1 MNSINTNVLSIS
13 AQRSVGQAGSSLAT
27 SMERLSSGLRINSAK
42 DDAAGLAISDR
53 MTSQVRGLSQAIR
66 NSNDGISMMQTAE
79 GAMQESTNI
88 MQRMRELAVQ
98 SANDTNSSSD
108 RVNLQKEVSQL
119 QSELNRIA
127 GSTSFNG
134 KNLLDGSLS
143 NAKFQ
148 VGHEAD
154 QTINVSIGDARATN
168 MGSNRVSLGAEGG
181 TYLKPAVGAAGTGD
195 VNSLT
200 AATTLSVAGSL
211 GTSDVAVAVG
221 DSARDVANSVNQS
234 SDVTG
239 VEASAQ
245 TVAIISNVSAAGAI
259 SFDISG
265 QNETDPV
272 RVSAQIDSADDLS
285 NLAKSINDVAGKTG
299 VRAVLSSDNSKIMV
313 ENSDGY
319 DITFA
324 NQSDTTFDIAMT
336 KVSGDVAD
344 GETAFDVSSYVRDP
358 AALAAVNTAEAARV
372 TGAATLATAQ
382 ATFDASP
389 QAAGDQTTL
398 DNAITTYAGL
408 VTAVT
413 TASGGAIA
421 TVAKD
426 EFGTVAGTV
435 EFDSSKS
442 FTVDSDST
450 TMATADAKSSTL
462 SDIGSVDISTQ
473 AGSNAA
479 LNVIDGALASVADQR
494 ADMGAVMNRFENTIS
509 NLSNVVENTEA
520 ARSRIT
526 DADFAKETAA
536 LSKSQ
541 VLQQASMA
549 MLAQA
554 NQAPQSV
561 LSLLR

>member
-1 MNSINTNVLSIS
+1 MTSINTNVLSLS

-27 SMERLSSGLRINSAK
+27 SMERLSSGMRINSAK

-88 MQRMRELAVQ
+88 MQRMRELSVQ

-108 RVNLQKEVSQL
+108 RANLQKEVSQL

-127 GSTSFNG
+127 GTTSFNG

-168 MGSNRVSLGAEGG
+168 MGSNRVSLGASGG
-181 TYLKPAVGAAGTGD
+181 THLKAVKTEDNSFTADAG
-195 VNSLT
+195 LE
-200 AATTLSVAGSL
+200 VAGSL
-211 GTSDVAVAVG
+211 GTADIAITTA
-221 DSARDVANSVNQS
+221 DSARDIASSVNAA
-234 SDVTG
+234 SDTTG
-239 VEASAQ
+239 VSASAQ
-245 TVAIISNVSAAGAI
+245 TVAILDGVSAAGAV
-259 SFDISG
+259 SFDVFG
-265 QNETDPV
+265 QNETDGV
-272 RVSAQIDSADDLS
+272 RVSAQLTDATDLS
-285 NLAKSINDVAGKTG
+285 NLAKAVNDVSGKTG
-299 VRAVLSSDNSKIMV
+299 VTATLSDDKTQIML
-313 ENSDGY
+313 ENQDGY
-319 DITFA
+319 DITLENKSA
-324 NQSDTTFDIAMT
+324 ITVDIAM
-336 KVSGDVAD
+336 
-344 GETAFDVSSYVRDP
+344 
-358 AALAAVNTAEAARV
+358 AEV
-372 TGAATLATAQ
+372 
-382 ATFDASP
+382 
-389 QAAGDQTTL
+389 AGDIAEGDDVFAAASLQ
-398 DNAITTYAGL
+398 G
-408 VTAVT
+408 TAVT
-413 TASGGAIA
+413 LADT
-421 TVAKD
+421 

-435 EFDSSKS
+435 EFDSSKA
-442 FTVDSDST
+442 FTVTADNAT
-450 TMATADAKSSTL
+450 VATANTGQASEL
-462 SDIGSVDISTQ
+462 NDIGSVDISTQ
-473 AGSNAA
+473 AGANAA

-561 LSLLR
+561 LALLR

>member
-1 MNSINTNVLSIS
+1 MSTINTNVLSLS
-13 AQRSVGQAGSSLAT
+13 AQRNVGQANSALST

-66 NSNDGISMMQTAE
+66 NSNDGISMTQTAE
-79 GAMQESTNI
+79 GALQESTNI

-108 RVNLQKEVSQL
+108 RNNLQKEVSQL

-127 GSTSFNG
+127 NTTTFNG

-143 NAKFQ
+143 NAKFH
-148 VGHEAD
+148 VGFEAD
-154 QTINVSIGDARATN
+154 QTINISVGDARATN
-168 MGSNRVSLGAEGG
+168 MGSNRVSTGG
-181 TYLKPAVGAAGTGD
+181 IGGSGLVAVATED
-195 VNSLT
+195 NSIT
-200 AATTLSVAGSL
+200 ADSTFTVAGSL
-211 GTSDVAVAVG
+211 GTADVDVTTA
-221 DSARDVANSVNQS
+221 DSARDMAAAVNLNSDS
-234 SDVTG
+234 TG
-239 VEASAQ
+239 VKASAQ
-245 TVAIISNVSAAGAI
+245 TVAILDGVSAAGAVT
-259 SFDISG
+259 FDLFG
-265 QNETDPV
+265 QNETEGV
-272 RVSAQIDSADDLS
+272 RVSAQLTDKTDLT

-299 VRAVLSSDNSKIMV
+299 VRAVLSGDKSQVML
-313 ENSDGY
+313 ENNEGY
-319 DITFA
+319 DITFE
-324 NQSDTTFDIAMT
+324 NQGTGTFDVAMAE
-336 KVSGDVAD
+336 VAGDIAD
-344 GETAFDVSSYVRDP
+344 GEDVFDAGS
-358 AALAAVNTAEAARV
+358 LHGAAVTA
-372 TGAATLATAQ
+372 
-382 ATFDASP
+382 
-389 QAAGDQTTL
+389 
-398 DNAITTYAGL
+398 
-408 VTAVT
+408 
-413 TASGGAIA
+413 TASGGFA
-421 TVAKD
+421 TV
-426 EFGTVAGTV
+426 TGTV

-442 FTVDSDST
+442 FTISSDST
-450 TMATADAKSSTL
+450 VMATAGAQASTL
-462 SDIGSVDISTQ
+462 EDIASVDISSQ
-473 AGSNAA
+473 AGANAA
-479 LNVIDGALASVADQR
+479 LNVIDGALAFVADQR